1 MNRLHSTRGRWLLML
16 AVLLLV
22 GLFAALPA
30 RAAETRGGQQVV
42 IGRNEVITDDLY
54 LAGSTVT
61 IDGTVK
67 GDVVAFG
74 SQITINGVIEGD
86 LLAGGQ
92 GIIIN
97 GRVNDDVR
105 AFGQAIMLGSSARV
119 GGDLAVAAVSL
130 ENQAGSIV
138 NGDLM
143 VGGYQALLAGNIGK
157 NIRGELNRLDL
168 SGTIGGN
175 VDVSLSG
182 DQGTLSSIQLSPAG
196 QTPIPSVRP
205 NLTLADSA
213 RIGGKLIYRSIA
225 AATISSAAQVV
236 GGISYNQIAA
246 TQPTA
251 PSIPGLSYLQQL
263 VGLLLVGLLLLW
275 VVPAWTRRLSDTVQA
290 RPLPSL
296 GWGLVAFITFVAVL
310 IAILILTIILAII
323 FGVLT
328 LGGLVAMVIG
338 MSLTINA
345 ALAIGYIAFVSY
357 VAQIIVGSMAGRW
370 LLQRTQP
377 AWAEQPIIPLVLG
390 LILYVIL
397 AAIPWLGPLVCLL
410 VALLGL
416 GALWEWG
423 RATFWHT
430 RSTMPAPVS
439 GLQPA

>member
-1 MNRLHSTRGRWLLML
+1 MNTVHRMRGRWLLML
-16 AVLLLV
+16 AALLLV
-22 GLFAALPA
+22 GLFAAVPA
-30 RAAETRGGQQVV
+30 RAAETRGGDQVV
-42 IGRNEVITDDLY
+42 IGRNEIITDDLY
-54 LAGSTVT
+54 LAGSSVT

-105 AFGQAIMLGSSARV
+105 AFGQAIMLGPSARV
-119 GGDLAVAAVSL
+119 GGDLAIAAVSL
-130 ENQAGSIV
+130 ENQAGSSV
-138 NGDLM
+138 NGDLLA
-143 VGGYQALLAGNIGK
+143 GGYQALLAGSIGK
-157 NIRGELNRLDL
+157 NMRGQLNRLDL
-168 SGTIGGN
+168 RGPIGGN
-175 VDVSLSG
+175 VDVALGG
-182 DQGTLSSIQLSPAG
+182 DQGTLSSVQFSPAG

-213 RIGGKLIYRSIA
+213 RIGGKLRYTSSA
-225 AATISSAAQVV
+225 AATISTAAQVV
-236 GGISYNQIAA
+236 GGITYNSVAA
-246 TQPTA
+246 QTSAPPTL
-251 PSIPGLSYLQQL
+251 PGLAYLQRL

-275 VVPAWTRRLSDTVQA
+275 LMPAWTRRLADTVQD

-296 GWGLVAFITFVAVL
+296 GWGMLACGGFVAAL
-310 IAILILTIILAII
+310 IAILILTILLAVI
-323 FGVLT
+323 FGALT

-338 MSLTINA
+338 LSLTLNA
-345 ALAIGYIAFVSY
+345 VLALGVIAFVGY
-357 VAQIIVGSMAGRW
+357 VAQIVVSFMAGRW

-390 LILYVIL
+390 LSLYVIL
-397 AAIPWLGPLVCLL
+397 ADIPWLGTLVCLL

-423 RATFWHT
+423 RATFW
-430 RSTMPAPVS
+430 RAPVMPTMVS
-439 GLQPA
+439 GFQPA

>member
-1 MNRLHSTRGRWLLML
+1 
-16 AVLLLV
+16 V
-22 GLFAALPA
+22 PA

-54 LAGSTVT
+54 VAGSTVT

-74 SQITINGVIEGD
+74 SQIIINGTVEGD

-105 AFGQAIMLGSSARV
+105 AFGQAIMLGPSARV

-143 VGGYQALLAGNIGK
+143 VGGYQALLTGNIGK
-157 NIRGELNRLDL
+157 NMRGELNRLDL
-168 SGTIGGN
+168 RGTIGGN

-182 DQGTLSSIQLSPAG
+182 DQGTLSSIQFSPAG
-196 QTPIPSVRP
+196 QTPLPSVRP

-213 RIGGKLIYRSIA
+213 RIGGKLIYRSSA

-236 GGISYNQIAA
+236 GGISYNQIAV
-246 TQPTA
+246 TQTPA
-251 PSIPGLSYLQQL
+251 SPSIPGLSYLQRL
-263 VGLLLVGLLLLW
+263 MGLLLVGLLLLW

-296 GWGLVAFITFVAVL
+296 GWGLVAFVVFVATL
-310 IAILILTIILAII
+310 IAILILTIMLAII
-323 FGVLT
+323 FGALT
-328 LGGLVAMVIG
+328 LGGLVAMIIG
-338 MSLTINA
+338 LSLTLNA
-345 ALAIGYIAFVSY
+345 ALAIGSIAFLGY

-370 LLQRTQP
+370 LLERTQP

-397 AAIPWLGPLVCLL
+397 AAIPWLGPLVGLL

-423 RATFWHT
+423 RATFWRT
-430 RSTMPAPVS
+430 RSTMPTPVS
-439 GLQPA
+439 GFQPA